1 MCLYKNET
9 DVANYCTF
17 KLKEANVYFPTFLLI
32 LSCAS
37 QNSVS
42 HQELLPCVI
51 FTSSA
56 KKDRLVRLILGLI
69 RDM

>member
-9 DVANYCTF
+9 DVENYCTF

-42 HQELLPCVI
+42 HQELPCGI

-56 KKDRLVRLILGLI
+56 NKDRLVRLILGLI